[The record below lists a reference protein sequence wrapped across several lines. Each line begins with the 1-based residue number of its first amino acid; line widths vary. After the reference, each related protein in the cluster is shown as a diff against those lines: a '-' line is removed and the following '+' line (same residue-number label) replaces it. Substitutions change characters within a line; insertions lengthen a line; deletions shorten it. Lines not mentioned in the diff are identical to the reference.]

1 MMSCYDTRIRLF
13 RLFKKE
19 TDTDRS
25 QLTRKQDWS
34 TGRGSLSLDE
44 LPPDIH
50 ADTSI
55 INYEESWS
63 SGRHSAVGSE
73 GPEILYVMLSPWDR
87 L

>member
-44 LPPDIH
+44 LPIY
-50 ADTSI
+50 TSI

-73 GPEILYVMLSPWDR
+73 GPEILCVMLSPWDR